1 MPATALY
8 GHLVNSGAHSG
19 DYSGATTALNFGDV
33 AAEFAALRNG
43 CGVLDAGWRSKFVIT
58 GEDRVRW
65 LNGMVTNNIRDLQPG
80 SGLYC
85 FVLNPQG
92 RIQGDLYC
100 WNRGDYLLAET
111 DAAQA
116 QQLYELLDRY
126 IVMDDVQ
133 LADVSA
139 QLTSIAVVGPD
150 ATEIVAKAELGPE
163 LAPLQ
168 FRDQSWHGIDVTIAR
183 LDSEITEFEIW
194 SAIEDCAVL
203 WEALLAAGAN
213 PAGAEAYELL
223 RIMSG
228 RPRVG
233 IDIRERD
240 LPQETG
246 QQRALNFSKGCYV
259 GQEIVER
266 IRSRGQVHRQLTGF
280 VLQGTTPKPGTKFQ
294 LRERDVAEIT
304 SVAALPG
311 GETLALGYA
320 RRDAVTP
327 GTVLEANGTRARVSD
342 LPFKEPLQEPVIEEV
357 HG

>member
-8 GHLVNSGAHSG
+8 GHLVNSGAHAG
-19 DYSGATTALNFGDV
+19 DYSGVTTALNFGDV
-33 AAEFAALRNG
+33 AAELSALKNG

-80 SGLYC
+80 SGVYC

-139 QLTSIAVVGPD
+139 QLASIALVGPG
-150 ATEIVAKAELGPE
+150 ATEILAKAELGPE

-168 FRDQSWHGIDVTIAR
+168 FRD
-183 LDSEITEFEIW
+183 
-194 SAIEDCAVL
+194 
-203 WEALLAAGAN
+203 
-213 PAGAEAYELL
+213 
-223 RIMSG
+223 
-228 RPRVG
+228 
-233 IDIRERD
+233 
-240 LPQETG
+240 
-246 QQRALNFSKGCYV
+246 
-259 GQEIVER
+259 
-266 IRSRGQVHRQLTGF
+266 
-280 VLQGTTPKPGTKFQ
+280 
-294 LRERDVAEIT
+294 
-304 SVAALPG
+304 
-311 GETLALGYA
+311 
-320 RRDAVTP
+320 
-327 GTVLEANGTRARVSD
+327 
-342 LPFKEPLQEPVIEEV
+342 
-357 HG
+357 